1 MILDHRA
8 LAWEDARGRAAIE
21 RLHESSLSAFSD
33 LWLDAVEVLACD
45 ERVLALRYSLGGH
58 GTDGGGEMEVAQGA
72 VVLADDERL
81 VSVELCDID
90 DRSAMLA
97 RYEELGGRYEL
108 GDGSARPDGERV
120 R

>member
-1 MILDHRA
+1 M
-8 LAWEDARGRAAIE
+8 
-21 RLHESSLSAFSD
+21 
-33 LWLDAVEVLACD
+33 WLDVVEVLACD

-72 VVLADDERL
+72 GDERL
-81 VSVELCDID
+81 VCVELCDID

-108 GDGSARPDGERV
+108 GDGSARPDGGRL